1 MHNKKFI
8 SLASSPGKTGQYFY
22 TSFFNYYNIDATY
35 TPYKTSNLKQSV
47 SDAIDDGIDG
57 ISITMPFKTSV
68 ISLLDNIDESVDLY
82 QSCNTIKIVNRK
94 LYGYNCDIEGVKHVS
109 KQIRLD
115 DRISVLGGGA
125 IGSIFAKY
133 LKLYNCQVFS
143 RRANWVGR
151 IAETD
156 VLINCTPCGTTAQDN
171 LFESLPLGTRLVI
184 DMSMTTKNYL
194 AEQCRISNIQYV
206 SGREFYKQQFLKQFE
221 IYTGI
226 IPQPDVYDRFSEK
239 FYQSI

>member
-22 TSFFNYYNIDATY
+22 TSFFNYHNIDAIY

-47 SDAIDDGIDG
+47 SNAIDDGIDG
-57 ISITMPFKTSV
+57 ISITMPFKHSV
-68 ISLLDNIDESVDLY
+68 IPLLDSTDESVDLY
-82 QSCNTIKIVNRK
+82 QSCNTIKIVNGK
-94 LYGYNCDIEGVKHVS
+94 LYGYNCDLEGVKHVS
-109 KQIRLD
+109 KQIYLN
-115 DRISVLGGGA
+115 DRISILGDGA
-125 IGSIFAKY
+125 IGLMFANY
-133 LKLYNCQVFS
+133 LNSYNFQVFS
-143 RRANWVGR
+143 RHTNWVDR

-156 VLINCTPCGTTAQDN
+156 VLINCTPCGTTAQN
-171 LFESLPLGTRLVI
+171 RLFEFLPLGTRLVI
-184 DMSMTTKNYL
+184 DMSMVTKNYL
-194 AEQCRISNIQYV
+194 ADQCRISNIQYV

>member
-1 MHNKKFI
+1 MKKFI

-22 TSFFNYYNIDATY
+22 TAFFNYYDIDATY
-35 TPYKTSNLKQSV
+35 TPYKTSNLKQSIL
-47 SDAIDDGIDG
+47 DALSNGIDG
-57 ISITMPFKTSV
+57 ISITMPFKNSV
-68 ISLLDNIDESVDLY
+68 ISLLDSTDESVDLY
-82 QSCNTIKIVNRK
+82 QSCNTIKIGNGK
-94 LYGYNCDIEGVKHVS
+94 LYGYNCDIEGVTHVS
-109 KQIRLD
+109 EQIYSN
-115 DRISVLGGGA
+115 DRISILGDGA
-125 IGSIFAKY
+125 IGSMFASY
-133 LKLYNCQVFS
+133 LHSHNFQVFS

-226 IPQPDVYDRFSEK
+226 IPQPDIYDRFSEK